1 MEKEF
6 RPWRKSE
13 LQRVN
18 RITKKDV
25 STLTVEEADRLLAFC
40 IFTKKLLVKL
50 DNRAVPVMDTI
61 ADTLRIAPVAD
72 MYVDTLRNARNFF
85 ERIYG
90 TSEKGNF
97 VYAIPNTIFVET
109 DHFDNTFADTS
120 GFIETV
126 YGIWQNETIPIIQ
139 KCFDKYDSLR
149 KMKNDLF
156 PHYVYIPDKERI
168 ITRNIPYICADC
180 FSRLAKGMPVLY
192 YETSLMQKFSPVEY
206 RSAPTVNEK
215 FSTDKSI
222 NQRLDGIV
230 NREEWNHKLFFV
242 GSRFPFSVVSFT
254 DKQTLRD
261 GRDSKFL
268 LFSEPQYHDDIGTV
282 LSLNYDYVLK
292 RVIDNLLRNGAKCDA
307 DEFNS
312 RKILFCRKAFINTD
326 PCMHVYMVKIRE
338 KGAFLYIAVYDDY
351 DKFFKMPVDPKY
363 PLDPRM
369 QLIFPAIDRALY
381 LEKQKNYFVEE
392 LPDMDMWI

>member
-25 STLTVEEADRLLAFC
+25 SALTAEEADRLLAFC
-40 IFTKKLLVKL
+40 IFTKKLLTEWTV
-50 DNRAVPVMDTI
+50 DRFIPVMD
-61 ADTLRIAPVAD
+61 
-72 MYVDTLRNARNFF
+72 MFVDTLRNVRDFY
-85 ERIYG
+85 EKIYNAP
-90 TSEKGNF
+90 EKGDF
-97 VYAIPNTIFVET
+97 VHAVPNTIFVET
-109 DHFDNTFADTS
+109 DHSDNTFADTS

-126 YGIWQNETIPIIQ
+126 YDIWQNETIPIIQ
-139 KCFDKYDSLR
+139 KCFDKYDSL
-149 KMKNDLF
+149 KTKDNLS
-156 PHYVYIPDKERI
+156 PQYVYAADKKENVMRRI
-168 ITRNIPYICADC
+168 QYICADC
-180 FSRLAKGMPVLY
+180 FSRLTKGTPTLY
-192 YETSLMQKFSPVEY
+192 CETLRSQKFSPIEY
-206 RSAPTVNEK
+206 QVAPVIKERLVTKKSA
-215 FSTDKSI
+215 
-222 NQRLDGIV
+222 NQWLNGITSK
-230 NREEWNHKLFFV
+230 EEWNAKVFFIEFQ
-242 GSRFPFSVVSFT
+242 FPSFIVSFAN
-254 DKQTLRD
+254 KEAF
-261 GRDSKFL
+261 RDSLFL
-268 LFSEPQYHDDIGTV
+268 LFSEPQYHDDIDTV
-282 LSLNYDYVLK
+282 LSLNYNCIWK
-292 RVIDNLLRNGAKCDA
+292 RGIDDLLRNGTKCDA

-363 PLDPRM
+363 PLDPGM
-369 QLIFPAIDRALY
+369 QLIFPMIDRALY